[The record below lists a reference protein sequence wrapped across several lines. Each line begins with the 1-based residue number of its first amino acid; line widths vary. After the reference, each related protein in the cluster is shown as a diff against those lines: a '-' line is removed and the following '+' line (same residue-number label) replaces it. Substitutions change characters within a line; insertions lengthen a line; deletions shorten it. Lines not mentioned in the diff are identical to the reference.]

1 MGFSLADVPQGAIR
15 SLIGTRS
22 LSAGTLCA
30 SGTNT
35 NAKCSGTTTFMID
48 GKLYTKTTASDMF
61 LLPLT
66 VDYIAPGSAA
76 PAVKISAAFGATT
89 ETAILTRYFFCGLD
103 SAGTGYVYMSNAPSA
118 AQASQDDAQQL
129 PAFDDGVCI
138 VGIIKVVVAAGSVFT
153 PRSTALATAGA
164 YTVTFTDVSVIPS
177 TLP

>member
-1 MGFSLADVPQGAIR
+1 MGFSLADVLQGAIR

-22 LSAGTLCA
+22 LSAGGLQA
-30 SGTNT
+30 SASAY
-35 NAKCSGTTTFMID
+35 NAKCGSTVVYTID
-48 GKLYTKTTASDMF
+48 GKLYSKSTAVDMF
-61 LLPLT
+61 LLPKT
-66 VDYIAPGSAA
+66 IDYIAPGSAA
-76 PAVKISAAFGATT
+76 PAVKVSSAFGSTT

-153 PRSTALATAGA
+153 PGTTNLATAGA